1 MIHRFNNPDEAFTL
15 LENCDQERADQP
27 PTLALMAECCV
38 RIGDRIRDAAETKG
52 AIPDDAIKQ
61 FQDGEYFFKRSI
73 ALSKQQVSGETVLHL
88 AQCLA
93 RQRNADKDNEA
104 VEQFQRAIKIA
115 ERYHGR
121 QSFIHLQHAKF
132 WFYISKKSEETLAN
146 CKKALDAERVLVSA
160 DADYE
165 SNRKQILELRKKAEN
180 FRISSRNQDGKS
192 SSNSTSSNRDY
203 DRGRGRGRGQS
214 RRGRGNF

>member
-1 MIHRFNNPDEAFTL
+1 
-15 LENCDQERADQP
+15 
-27 PTLALMAECCV
+27 MAECCV
-38 RIGDRIRDAAETKG
+38 RIGDRIRDATGTNVPPA
-52 AIPDDAIKQ
+52 DAIKQ
-61 FQDGEYFFKRSI
+61 FEDGEYFFKRSI
-73 ALSKQQVSGETVLHL
+73 ALSKQHVSGETVLHL

-192 SSNSTSSNRDY
+192 SNSTSSNRDY